1 MSGGKK
7 TSAITRLVSSHS
19 SEIISADGICRTIT
33 RYTIARQTKTLLP
46 ANNPE
51 RDRCKR
57 LDRSYDVRTKRTANR
72 ENRGLHGITNIEGIA
87 RAPSVSVCIAW
98 SRVAIRRACA
108 RMQPRIAFFIRNVR
122 AREREQ
128 VYGTVEYWTKVKFIL
143 HYFSVRG
150 EPMYYRNTSSSV
162 ACVRAS
168 MISVCILIA
177 MM

>member
-1 MSGGKK
+1 MKIAGRTESR
-7 TSAITRLVSSHS
+7 TSKALR
-19 SEIISADGICRTIT
+19 
-33 RYTIARQTKTLLP
+33 ARHPCPYAL
-46 ANNPE
+46 
-51 RDRCKR
+51 
-57 LDRSYDVRTKRTANR
+57 
-72 ENRGLHGITNIEGIA
+72 RG
-87 RAPSVSVCIAW
+87 
-98 SRVAIRRACA
+98 VALRIRRACA

>member
-1 MSGGKK
+1 MKIAGRAESR
-7 TSAITRLVSSHS
+7 TSKALR
-19 SEIISADGICRTIT
+19 
-33 RYTIARQTKTLLP
+33 ARHPCPYALRGVTL
-46 ANNPE
+46 
-51 RDRCKR
+51 R
-57 LDRSYDVRTKRTANR
+57 
-72 ENRGLHGITNIEGIA
+72 
-87 RAPSVSVCIAW
+87 
-98 SRVAIRRACA
+98 IRRACA

>member
-1 MSGGKK
+1 MIFDENVASRSTTERQKKKKIKRRKESKKTKLSGGKK
-7 TSAITRLVSSHS
+7 TSAITRLVSSRS
-19 SEIISADGICRTIT
+19 SEIISADGNCRTIT

-98 SRVAIRRACA
+98 SRVAYSSCVCTDAA
-108 RMQPRIAFFIRNVR
+108 AD
-122 AREREQ
+122 
-128 VYGTVEYWTKVKFIL
+128 
-143 HYFSVRG
+143 SVLYS
-150 EPMYYRNTSSSV
+150 E
-162 ACVRAS
+162 RAS
-168 MISVCILIA
+168 A
-177 MM
+177 RT